1 MTSVLKFDVPA
12 GACDSHIHIYGDPGR
27 FPYIP
32 FANRTPPNDFLDD
45 YLAVR
50 NRLRL
55 SRAVVVQS
63 PYYAND
69 NASLLQSIARLV
81 PDACGIAVVSPH
93 IADDELAA
101 LHVGGIRGLRFG
113 IELARG
119 MRFNCLEEMAAR
131 IAPFGWHIQYR
142 STERDLPDLEERLLR
157 LPVPV
162 CVDHIGSIPPQTGV
176 RHAAFKAL
184 LRLVDAGR
192 CWVKLSAPYQL
203 SRTGPPD
210 YADYRPQ
217 ARALVA
223 AAPERMVWGTNWPH
237 PRVTDKPDEADLLNV
252 LADWTDDDATRK
264 AILVD
269 NPAKL
274 YGFG

>member
-1 MTSVLKFDVPA
+1 MTSEPKFDVPA
-12 GACDSHIHIYGDPGR
+12 GACDSHIHIYGDPDR
-27 FPYIP
+27 FPSVP
-32 FANRTPPNDFLDD
+32 LADRAPPNDLLED
-45 YLAVR
+45 YAAIR
-50 NRLRL
+50 NRLGL

-63 PYYAND
+63 PYYADD
-69 NASLLQSIARLV
+69 NACVLDSIARLA
-81 PDACGIAVVSPH
+81 PDARGIAVVSPD
-93 IADDELAA
+93 IADSELAR
-101 LHVGGIRGLRFG
+101 LHEGGIRGLRFG

-119 MRFNCLEEMAAR
+119 MRFDCLEDMAAR

-142 STERDLPDLEERLLR
+142 STEKDLPDLEPRLRR

-162 CVDHIGSIPPQTGV
+162 CVDHIGSIPPETGV
-176 RHAAFKAL
+176 GHAAFKAL

-203 SRTGPPD
+203 SRSGAPGYT
-210 YADYRPQ
+210 DYRPQ

-237 PRVTDKPDEADLLNV
+237 PRVTEKPDEADLLNV
-252 LADWTDDDATRK
+252 LGDWTDDEAIRT

-269 NPAKL
+269 NPAEL